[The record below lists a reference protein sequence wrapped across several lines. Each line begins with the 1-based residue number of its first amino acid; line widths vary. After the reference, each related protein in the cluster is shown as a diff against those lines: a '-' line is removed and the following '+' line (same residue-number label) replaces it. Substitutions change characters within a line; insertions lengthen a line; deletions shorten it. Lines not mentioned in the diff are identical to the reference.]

1 MQRDPFEL
9 SQYTTSFDKQ
19 DVFEPDALIFADFEA
34 SFTIVVEQ
42 IRARQKAVSV
52 GFSVPEF
59 QFVDVEGF
67 NATTPAGVV
76 DAILLFQQAVEEF
89 VTGSLIESFGRL
101 SFCDNV
107 YIGFFHFE
115 NGFPIVG
122 LSNILPS
129 DQADWSKP
137 PDPNDIES
145 VVTFTQSIGDN
156 LNEIIFAL
164 NVLEYIHGR
173 MVLPYRLDDSCGGAP
188 PTTAPT
194 APPPTAP
201 PPTAPPP
208 TAPPPTAPPPTAPPP
223 TAPPPTAPPPT
234 APPPTAPPPTAP
246 PPTAPP
252 PTAPPPTAPPPTS
265 PPPTSPP
272 PPPFIPPPPLVP
284 GPGPGVPQAL
294 EMGPFDSTR
303 TLSPDSRFSRYG
315 ESYGLSKKINGDAI
329 DEM

>member
-223 TAPPPTAPPPT
+223 TAPPPT
-234 APPPTAPPPTAP
+234 
-246 PPTAPP
+246 
-252 PTAPPPTAPPPTS
+252 S

>member
-129 DQADWSKP
+129 D
-137 PDPNDIES
+137 
-145 VVTFTQSIGDN
+145 
-156 LNEIIFAL
+156 
-164 NVLEYIHGR
+164 
-173 MVLPYRLDDSCGGAP
+173 
-188 PTTAPT
+188 
-194 APPPTAP
+194 
-201 PPTAPPP
+201 
-208 TAPPPTAPPPTAPPP
+208 
-223 TAPPPTAPPPT
+223 
-234 APPPTAPPPTAP
+234 
-246 PPTAPP
+246 
-252 PTAPPPTAPPPTS
+252 
-265 PPPTSPP
+265 
-272 PPPFIPPPPLVP
+272 
-284 GPGPGVPQAL
+284 
-294 EMGPFDSTR
+294 
-303 TLSPDSRFSRYG
+303 
-315 ESYGLSKKINGDAI
+315 
-329 DEM
+329 

>member
-129 DQADWSKP
+129 DQSDWTTP
-137 PDPNDIES
+137 PDPGDIES

-188 PTTAPT
+188 PTTA
-194 APPPTAP
+194 
-201 PPTAPPP
+201 
-208 TAPPPTAPPPTAPPP
+208 
-223 TAPPPTAPPPT
+223 
-234 APPPTAPPPTAP
+234 PTAP

>member
-129 DQADWSKP
+129 DQSDWTTP
-137 PDPNDIES
+137 PDPGDIES

-188 PTTAPT
+188 PTTA
-194 APPPTAP
+194 
-201 PPTAPPP
+201 
-208 TAPPPTAPPPTAPPP
+208 
-223 TAPPPTAPPPT
+223 PTAPPPT